1 MKKTLSGFF
10 IIAALLF
17 AIFTGAQVQAAGSLI
32 SVSGDSVI
40 HSSALNRPEMRV
52 ITIIFTAD
60 DTDGSIPSLTLNGS
74 TTGIKHG
81 SLGGWFAYNIVI
93 DGNHAGTEPT
103 ENSEIYIYQ
112 SGFDLLGAQGVDQ
125 VDNTAER
132 QVYFSDGT
140 SKVKQPVYDTLT
152 VTITQQAVAT
162 NSATGTVYLILVA
175 E

>member
-1 MKKTLSGFF
+1 MKTIKGFF
-10 IIAALLF
+10 LIAVLLF
-17 AIFTGAQVQAAGSLI
+17 AIFTGVQAQAAGSSI
-32 SVSGDSVI
+32 SVSGDSLI
-40 HSSALNRPEMRV
+40 YSSAANHHQMRV

-60 DTDGSIPSLTLNGS
+60 DATGAIPSLTLNSS

-81 SLGGWFAYNIVI
+81 SLAGWFAYNIVI
-93 DGNHAGTEPT
+93 DGNHGGIEPT
-103 ENSEIYIYQ
+103 ESSEIYIYQ

-140 SKVKQPVYDTLT
+140 NKVKQPVYDTLT
-152 VTITQQAVAT
+152 ATITQQAAAT
-162 NSATGTVYLILVA
+162 NSATGTVYLVLVA